1 MFLEKIQLNG
11 FKSFAQPTELRFT
24 KGITAVVGPNGS
36 GKSNI
41 ADAIRWVLGEQ
52 SMKMIRGKKSEDVI
66 FAGSDKKSRLGM
78 AEVSLHLNNNDG
90 QAPIDFSELF
100 ITRRFYRSGEGEYLL
115 NGGKVRLSDIQLLL
129 AQAGIGQRSYAVIG
143 QGQVD
148 QVIVATPSERKT
160 FFDEATGVRQFQI
173 KREQAL
179 SKLEKTWENLQQ
191 GLVLLEEIEPRL
203 RSLTRQVKRLERK
216 EEIEKELR
224 QWQEFYYYHR
234 WRYLNASKQELVKQ
248 KEKLNEEKISLQQE
262 LSGWQGK
269 INALQAQDRQDN
281 KINELQKQYDQLQQ
295 QKQQLLRKLAL
306 LEGEEDKQLAAQYG
320 HDHVWARQKI
330 EELQSARI
338 KTEEEL
344 EKNRKLVKE
353 IEKEIANL
361 QSQQEQI
368 EQKWQ
373 ELNNLINQTDKER
386 KDQINQVIAA
396 TMEELNS
403 DIEFIFDK
411 DNLSIEEIKSRL
423 KVIKEKLN
431 FVWSK
436 WKEQFDSSENLTS
449 QKKQWSDLQQIIS
462 NKEQIIKQITDKQS
476 LLQTITTK
484 INWQSDQLSKIQS
497 EIAEL
502 SAFTAANEK
511 QGDVKIDTSAK
522 DNLQKQLAEI
532 EKKLQSIYKEISNF
546 HQQEQNKRD
555 QLISWQ
561 NEIRNKQDKIREV
574 DNVLHGIDI
583 ELTRLETR
591 LEDLSLTVHQ
601 ELGELL
607 PVLLERWQK
616 NQPTVEDNPSLE
628 EVWRKIEDLKR
639 KKELIGGIDP
649 EVVKEYQQVKE
660 RFDFL
665 QNQVD
670 DLQEA
675 VKKLEN
681 VIKELD
687 EVINHQFSTNFR
699 QINKLFA
706 HYFKTLFGGGRAE
719 LVLLRADEVADEE
732 EDDNDNN
739 LDAVTTAKNKWK
751 RNQFGVIGV
760 DIKAVP
766 PGKKMKG
773 VDMLSGGER
782 AMTSIA
788 LICAIIANNP
798 SPFIV
803 LDEVDAALD
812 EANSIRFAEIISELS
827 RQTQFIVITHNRAT
841 MEKADILYGVT
852 MGRDGVSHLLSVKFE
867 EAERYANRY

>member
-78 AEVSLHLNNNDG
+78 AEVSLFLNNNDG
-90 QAPIDFSELF
+90 QVPIDFSELF

-143 QGQVD
+143 QGQID
-148 QVIVATPSERKT
+148 QVIVATPSERKA

-224 QWQEFYYYHR
+224 KWQEFYYYQR
-234 WRYLNASKQELVKQ
+234 WQDLYTNKQELVSKKKVLTQ
-248 KEKLNEEKISLQQE
+248 QREGLQQE
-262 LSGWQGK
+262 LAKWQNKIESLQVKDEHGSK
-269 INALQAQDRQDN
+269 INTLQR
-281 KINELQKQYDQLQQ
+281 QYDQLQQ
-295 QKQQLLRKLAL
+295 QKQQLMRKLAL
-306 LEGEEDKQLAAQYG
+306 VEGEEDKQLAVQYG
-320 HDHVWARQKI
+320 YDHVWAKQKI
-330 EELQSARI
+330 EELHLAKKKI
-338 KTEEEL
+338 EEEL
-344 EKNRKLVKE
+344 QENNKLIKE
-353 IEKEIANL
+353 AEGKIKELQDRQRQIEKEW
-361 QSQQEQI
+361 
-368 EQKWQ
+368 QK
-373 ELNNLINQTDKER
+373 LNNLIKQTDEER
-386 KDQINQVIAA
+386 RDEANRIITTTLQEITSEV
-396 TMEELNS
+396 
-403 DIEFIFDK
+403 DFIISS
-411 DNLSIEEIKSRL
+411 NLSAEEIKSKL
-423 KVIKEKLN
+423 EGIKNKLN
-431 FVWSK
+431 TIQIK
-436 WKEQFDSSENLTS
+436 WQEQIGGADLAD
-449 QKKQWSDLQQIIS
+449 QKKQWDDLEKIIAS
-462 NKEQIIKQITDKQS
+462 KEEVIKQITDKQS
-476 LLQTITTK
+476 LLQSVKTK
-484 INWQSDQLSKIQS
+484 IKWQNDQLDKIKT

-502 SAFTAANEK
+502 SAFTVANEK
-511 QGDVKIDTSAK
+511 NNNSKVDISAK
-522 DNLQKQLAEI
+522 ENLQKQLRDIEAKLKKVYEEI
-532 EKKLQSIYKEISNF
+532 GSF
-546 HQQEQNKRD
+546 HRQEQDKRD
-555 QLISWQ
+555 ELISWQ
-561 NEIRNKQDKIREV
+561 NKIRDQQDKIREV
-574 DNVLHGIDI
+574 DNLLHHLEI
-583 ELTRLETR
+583 ELTKLETR

-607 PVLLERWQK
+607 PVLLEKWQGNK
-616 NQPTVEDNPSLE
+616 PSVEGDCPLDQ
-628 EVWRKIEDLKR
+628 VWQKIEDLKK

-649 EVVKEYQQVKE
+649 EVVTEYQEVKE

-665 QNQVD
+665 HGQVD

-687 EVINHQFSTNFR
+687 EVINHQFSANFR

-706 HYFKTLFGGGRAE
+706 HYFKTLFGGGKAE
-719 LVLLRADEVADEE
+719 LVLLRADEVEDEEGDEE
-732 EDDNDNN
+732 ENN
-739 LDAVTTAKNKWK
+739 VDAVARVKNKWK
-751 RNQFGVIGV
+751 KNQFGIIGV
-760 DIKAVP
+760 DIKAIP

-827 RQTQFIVITHNRAT
+827 NKTQFIVITHNRAT